1 MVLFNRMKSCTV
13 SELENGLLDAKGVF
27 IDSFHEINLNFHVNP
42 SDMQIV
48 WAKCDMVRIPHAD
61 CGEAENQAGRLV
73 GIKVGP
79 GARKAIQEAVGH
91 SLGCT
96 HLADLAL
103 EAVKAVVQAGFKMAR
118 RKLTREQLNANYTKQ
133 LEGTCYHWTVN
144 AEDKS
149 LRGVSK

>member
-13 SELENGLLDAKGVF
+13 SELENGFMEVKGVF
-27 IDSFHEINLNFHVNP
+27 IDSFHEINLNFHVDP
-42 SDMQIV
+42 SDMLIV
-48 WAKCDMVRIPHAD
+48 WAKSYMVRIPHAD
-61 CGEAENQAGRLV
+61 CAEAENQASRLV

-103 EAVKAVVQAGFKMAR
+103 EAVKAVVQASFKMAR
-118 RKLTREQLNANYTKQ
+118 RTMTRDERNANYTKQ
-133 LEGTCYHWTVN
+133 LEGTCYHWTVH

-149 LRGVSK
+149 LRGVCK